1 MKTKLVLWGT
11 NGQEQRVLI
20 AMQLRAADNK
30 VDIWTFPE
38 SIVTEDFSQKMLN
51 EWRTG
56 TAEVTFPEGGTH
68 LLRELA
74 VADSILPDDLKVERT
89 DLVNRAQSE
98 WQFVVL
104 SSKLHDAYRSELNE
118 MEDKIKQMTAYS
130 GEVWDSLKGLWNKV
144 QEQVK
149 DRNLFREHADTLRD
163 TTNELFERLK
173 NMRSSMANEFETNS
187 KNLYGK
193 FSAALDDIERKVE
206 EGLHRFPGIFE
217 DSKSAQTQ
225 FRDAKMTREHSGEI
239 WNRIDNLFKII
250 KERRFGNN
258 AINDTSAVDR
268 MERRY
273 EGLIGAIEKMQQ
285 SIERDKDDLLFQKKK
300 IAATDGQLE
309 AQIRQAKINMIAERI
324 KSKEEKMAEMI
335 QTKDDLEGKMS
346 SQKERDAKRATS
358 QAHYEAK
365 KANFENQKQSRHNN
379 NNNNNNNNNPQ
390 PAPQPKNEI
399 EEAAVNGHAIVEATD
414 KVK

>member
-56 TAEVTFPEGGTH
+56 AAEVTFPEGGTH

-74 VADSILPDDLKVERT
+74 VSDSILPDDLKVERA

-173 NMRSSMANEFETNS
+173 SMRSSMANEFETNS

-217 DSKSAQTQ
+217 DLKSAQTQ

-285 SIERDKDDLLFQKKK
+285 SIERDKDDLQFQKKK

-379 NNNNNNNNNPQ
+379 NNNNQQSQQ
-390 PAPQPKNEI
+390 PAPQPKTEI
-399 EEAAVNGHAIVEATD
+399 EEVAANGHAIVEATD

>member
-1 MKTKLVLWGT
+1 
-11 NGQEQRVLI
+11 
-20 AMQLRAADNK
+20 
-30 VDIWTFPE
+30 
-38 SIVTEDFSQKMLN
+38 
-51 EWRTG
+51 
-56 TAEVTFPEGGTH
+56 
-68 LLRELA
+68 LA

-149 DRNLFREHADTLRD
+149 DRNLSREHADTLRE

-173 NMRSSMANEFETNS
+173 GMRSSMANEFETNS

-217 DSKSAQTQ
+217 DLKSAQTQ

-285 SIERDKDDLLFQKKK
+285 SIERDKDDLQFQKKK
-300 IAATDGQLE
+300 IATTDGQLE

-365 KANFENQKQSRHNN
+365 KANFENQKQSRHHNN
-379 NNNNNNNNNPQ
+379 NNNSQ
-390 PAPQPKNEI
+390 SAPQPKSEI
-399 EEAAVNGHAIVEATD
+399 EEAAANGHAIVEATD